1 MPKRKADS
9 RIKSQPKMTPKRLS
23 KNSRYVVVLTTCGTR
38 REAGRIARALVTERL
53 AACVNISGKPV
64 RSIYRWKGK
73 IEQAN
78 EFSLLIKTTKSRVAE
93 LQSAL
98 KRLHT
103 YEVPEFLVLPVA
115 AGSPAYLAWID
126 DCLQR

>member
-1 MPKRKADS
+1 MPKRKAS
-9 RIKSQPKMTPKRLS
+9 LRTKPQPRNT
-23 KNSRYVVVLTTCGTR
+23 RYSLVLTTCGTR
-38 REAGRIARALVTERL
+38 REANRIARALVTQRL

-78 EFSLLIKTTKSRVAE
+78 EFSLLIKTTKGCLAE

-126 DCLQR
+126 DCLRRN